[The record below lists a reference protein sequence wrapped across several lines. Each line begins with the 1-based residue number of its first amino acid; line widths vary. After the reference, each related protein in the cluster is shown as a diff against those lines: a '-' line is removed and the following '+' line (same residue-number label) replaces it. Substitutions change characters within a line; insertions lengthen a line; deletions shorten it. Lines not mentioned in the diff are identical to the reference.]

1 MTDVL
6 PDVLA
11 RDLTTVFC
19 GSAAGRASARLGA
32 YYAGSG
38 NRFWQTLHEAGF
50 TDRRL
55 APHEFREILR
65 YGLGL
70 TDLAKRE
77 SGMDS
82 ALSPDAWDAGGLLR
96 KIETFRPRFLAFT
109 GKRPAGQFLRERFGA
124 NAADY
129 GLQAQTVGDTRICV
143 LPSPS
148 GAARRWWTIA
158 PWLELAELHR
168 GTFGA

>member
-1 MTDVL
+1 MTDIL

-11 RDLTTVFC
+11 HDLTTVLC
-19 GSAAGRASARLGA
+19 GSAAGPTSARLGA
-32 YYAGSG
+32 YYAGPG
-38 NRFWQTLHEAGF
+38 NRFWRTLHEAGF

-55 APHEFREILR
+55 APSEFRELLR

-82 ALSPDAWDAGGLLR
+82 ALSPGAWDAGALLR

-109 GKRPAGQFLRERFGA
+109 GKRPAGHFLRERFGA
-124 NAADY
+124 DAADY
-129 GLQAQTVGDTRICV
+129 GLQAQTVGETRICV

-148 GAARRWWTIA
+148 GKARRWWTIA

-168 GTFGA
+168 GKFGA